1 MRSPENVSL
10 SFLRVWYAKAYVH
23 IPKEKRVQSQKME
36 ARAWIGHLVGYEG
49 DNGHIYRIYDPKTKR
64 VSRYRDVVFW
74 EQRQGIPHYNERDI
88 ITGGQTIDA
97 PPPISHVG
105 RSVGSPVITANK
117 TRHSTQD
124 LPPLNSRVEEIDEEE
139 DHTLFTTPTQAEKGK
154 RPGSG
159 RPPMIGLWTP
169 SPSARTV
176 SVPSLSERQRRPDID
191 SSSPD
196 PITATPTPQPAA
208 IRRSTRQIAGIL
220 PRRFDDEDQDE
231 HGRALSAI
239 GIAFAAIPEG
249 LKTWQVKIPRNYK
262 EALNSPEKD
271 LWQDAMN
278 NQITKLE
285 AAQAYQLVNTPPR
298 GSTILPGKW
307 VYDLKCDKEDYIT
320 EIRARQ
326 VICGNRQRPRF
337 DFDDTYTPV
346 ARPESTRLFLSMV
359 AIRNMEWEQI
369 DYTTAYLNALIDER
383 CIFMRPPTGYY

>member
-196 PITATPTPQPAA
+196 PITATPTP
-208 IRRSTRQIAGIL
+208 
-220 PRRFDDEDQDE
+220 
-231 HGRALSAI
+231 
-239 GIAFAAIPEG
+239 
-249 LKTWQVKIPRNYK
+249 
-262 EALNSPEKD
+262 
-271 LWQDAMN
+271 
-278 NQITKLE
+278 
-285 AAQAYQLVNTPPR
+285 
-298 GSTILPGKW
+298 
-307 VYDLKCDKEDYIT
+307 
-320 EIRARQ
+320 
-326 VICGNRQRPRF
+326 
-337 DFDDTYTPV
+337 
-346 ARPESTRLFLSMV
+346 
-359 AIRNMEWEQI
+359 
-369 DYTTAYLNALIDER
+369 
-383 CIFMRPPTGYY
+383 